1 LFRPL
6 WNNRGTLPRQWHE
19 VVPLDF
25 AAAIIQNKI
34 TMRPKVVLAILL
46 MAAGV
51 LAVAVMLSK
60 VFRPQ
65 PAVAPAQ
72 VAIAHSNSSPVTLG
86 PGPAVEI
93 APAPIT
99 ITNRDTNSIAPQD
112 HEEYVR
118 NRFEELMDLAREDS
132 PAAIQQIMAELKN
145 PDRAIRKA
153 ALDALEQANDRSVVP
168 QMQQIAD
175 QTDDPD
181 DKQAIQDAIDFIN
194 LPSLTEVL
202 QQQKA
207 QMTSGNQPQSQP
219 PHSRRRPGEAAPAGP
234 NQ

>member
-1 LFRPL
+1 
-6 WNNRGTLPRQWHE
+6 
-19 VVPLDF
+19 
-25 AAAIIQNKI
+25 
-34 TMRPKVVLAILL
+34 MRPKVVLAILL

-65 PAVAPAQ
+65 PAVAPAP
-72 VAIAHSNSSPVTLG
+72 VAITHSNSSPVTPG
-86 PGPAVEI
+86 PEPAVEI

-99 ITNRDTNSIAPQD
+99 ITNRDTNAIARQD
-112 HEEYVR
+112 HEEQVR
-118 NRFEELMDLAREDS
+118 NRAEELMDLARQDS
-132 PAAIQQIMAELKN
+132 PAATQQIVDELKN
-145 PDRAIRKA
+145 PDKAIRRA
-153 ALDALEQANDRSVVP
+153 ALDALEQANDRSVIP

-181 DKQAIQDAIDFIN
+181 DKQAIQDAMDFIN

-207 QMTSGNQPQSQP
+207 QKMASGNPPQSP
-219 PHSRRRPGEAAPAGP
+219 PPPSPSSHP
-234 NQ
+234 

>member
-1 LFRPL
+1 
-6 WNNRGTLPRQWHE
+6 
-19 VVPLDF
+19 
-25 AAAIIQNKI
+25 
-34 TMRPKVVLAILL
+34 MRPKVVLAILL

-72 VAIAHSNSSPVTLG
+72 AAIAQSNSSPVTLA
-86 PGPAVEI
+86 PEPAVVI
-93 APAPIT
+93 APAPTT
-99 ITNRDTNSIAPQD
+99 ITNRDTNAIARQN

-118 NRFEELMDLAREDS
+118 NRYEELMDLARQND
-132 PAAIQQIMAELKN
+132 PAATRQIVDELKN

-175 QTDDPD
+175 QTDDPE

-194 LPSLTEVL
+194 LPSLTEVR

-207 QMTSGNQPQSQP
+207 QMASGNQPQNQP
-219 PHSRRRPGEAAPAGP
+219 PHSHPSHHVAAPAGP

>member
-1 LFRPL
+1 
-6 WNNRGTLPRQWHE
+6 
-19 VVPLDF
+19 
-25 AAAIIQNKI
+25 
-34 TMRPKVVLAILL
+34 M
-46 MAAGV
+46 

-72 VAIAHSNSSPVTLG
+72 VAITHSNSSPVTLA
-86 PGPAVEI
+86 PEPAVKI

-99 ITNRDTNSIAPQD
+99 ITNRDTNAITRQD

-118 NRFEELMDLAREDS
+118 NRYDELMDLARQNS
-132 PAAIQQIMAELKN
+132 PAATQQIVDELKN
-145 PDRAIRKA
+145 PDKAIRRA

-207 QMTSGNQPQSQP
+207 QKMASGNQPQSQP
-219 PHSRRRPGEAAPAGP
+219 PHSPSSHPVEAAPAGP

>member
-1 LFRPL
+1 
-6 WNNRGTLPRQWHE
+6 
-19 VVPLDF
+19 
-25 AAAIIQNKI
+25 
-34 TMRPKVVLAILL
+34 MRPKVVLAILL

-51 LAVAVMLSK
+51 LAIALVLSK

-65 PAVAPAQ
+65 PAVAPAPA
-72 VAIAHSNSSPVTLG
+72 AITHSNSSPVTLA
-86 PGPAVEI
+86 PEPAVVI
-93 APAPIT
+93 APAPVT
-99 ITNRDTNSIAPQD
+99 ITNRNTNAMARQD

-118 NRFEELMDLAREDS
+118 NRYEELMDLARQND
-132 PAAIQQIMAELKN
+132 PAATRQIVDELKN

-194 LPSLTEVL
+194 LPSLTEVR

-207 QMTSGNQPQSQP
+207 QMASGNQPQSQP
-219 PHSRRRPGEAAPAGP
+219 PHAHPSHQEAAPAGP

>member
-1 LFRPL
+1 
-6 WNNRGTLPRQWHE
+6 
-19 VVPLDF
+19 
-25 AAAIIQNKI
+25 
-34 TMRPKVVLAILL
+34 MRPKVVLAILL

-65 PAVAPAQ
+65 PAVATVP
-72 VAIAHSNSSPVTLG
+72 VAITHSNSSPVTLA
-86 PGPAVEI
+86 PKPAVVI
-93 APAPIT
+93 APAPVT
-99 ITNRDTNSIAPQD
+99 ITNRATNAIAPQD
-112 HEEYVR
+112 HEEYVK
-118 NRFEELMDLAREDS
+118 NRYEELMDLAREDS

-194 LPSLTEVL
+194 LPSLTEVR

-207 QMTSGNQPQSQP
+207 QNTASGNQPQSQP
-219 PHSRRRPGEAAPAGP
+219 PHSPHHTQAAPAGS

>member
-1 LFRPL
+1 MGFSEIRTLCLVPC
-6 WNNRGTLPRQWHE
+6 GTIAAPCREWWHG

-72 VAIAHSNSSPVTLG
+72 VAITHSNSSPVTPG
-86 PGPAVEI
+86 PEPAVEI

-99 ITNRDTNSIAPQD
+99 ITNRDTNAITRQD
-112 HEEYVR
+112 REEYLR
-118 NRFEELMDLAREDS
+118 NRYDELMDLARQNS
-132 PAAIQQIMAELKN
+132 PAATQQIVDELKN
-145 PDRAIRKA
+145 PDKAIRRA

-168 QMQQIAD
+168 
-175 QTDDPD
+175 
-181 DKQAIQDAIDFIN
+181 KCN
-194 LPSLTEVL
+194 RLPIKRTIL
-202 QQQKA
+202 
-207 QMTSGNQPQSQP
+207 MTSRP
-219 PHSRRRPGEAAPAGP
+219 SRMP
-234 NQ
+234 

>member
-1 LFRPL
+1 
-6 WNNRGTLPRQWHE
+6 
-19 VVPLDF
+19 
-25 AAAIIQNKI
+25 
-34 TMRPKVVLAILL
+34 MRPKVVLAILL
-46 MAAGV
+46 MVASV

-72 VAIAHSNSSPVTLG
+72 VAITHSNFSSVTLG
-86 PGPAVEI
+86 PEPAVEI
-93 APAPIT
+93 TPAPIT
-99 ITNRDTNSIAPQD
+99 ITNRDTNAIARLD

-118 NRFEELMDLAREDS
+118 NRYEELMDLARQDS
-132 PAAIQQIMAELKN
+132 PAATQQIVDELKN
-145 PDRAIRKA
+145 PDKAIRRA
-153 ALDALEQANDRSVVP
+153 ALDALEQANDRSVIP

-207 QMTSGNQPQSQP
+207 QKMASGNQPQSQP
-219 PHSRRRPGEAAPAGP
+219 PHSSSSHPVKPHQQVP

>member
-1 LFRPL
+1 
-6 WNNRGTLPRQWHE
+6 
-19 VVPLDF
+19 
-25 AAAIIQNKI
+25 
-34 TMRPKVVLAILL
+34 MRPKVVLAILL

-65 PAVAPAQ
+65 PAVAPAP
-72 VAIAHSNSSPVTLG
+72 VAISHSNSSPVTLA
-86 PGPAVEI
+86 PEPAVKI
-93 APAPIT
+93 APAPVT
-99 ITNRDTNSIAPQD
+99 ITNRDTNTID
-112 HEEYVR
+112 HKEYVK
-118 NRFEELMDLAREDS
+118 NRFEELMDLARQGGPE
-132 PAAIQQIMAELKN
+132 ANQQILDELKN
-145 PDRAIRKA
+145 PDKAIRRA

-168 QMQQIAD
+168 SMQQIAD

-207 QMTSGNQPQSQP
+207 QKMASGNQPQGQP
-219 PHSRRRPGEAAPAGP
+219 PHSPHRTQAAPAGP